1 MLGFRL
7 LLVFVLLGAGVC
19 VAAYLWSGERRWLLY
34 AKRILRLALGI
45 VLIYLG
51 LFALERI
58 ALLPLL

>member
-1 MLGFRL
+1 VLGFRL

-45 VLIYLG
+45 VLVYLG